1 MADLATS
8 LGPTTLRSAVMTAS
22 GTAGRRDELAAYG
35 NLAELGAVVVKS
47 LSAEPWP
54 GNPAPRVASVGVAM
68 VNSVGLQGP
77 GVEAWLA
84 EDLPALTARGATVVA
99 SIWGRR
105 VADFARAAEMLRG
118 APIAAVEVNVS
129 CPNLESRNEIFA
141 HSTSATEEVL
151 AACDLG
157 VPRWAKLS
165 PNCADVV
172 AIAEAAVRGGASA
185 VTLTNTLLAIAIDVE
200 QRRPVLGAGRGG
212 MSGAGLHPVALRAVF
227 DVAEALPELAI
238 TGVGGVRSGEEAVAF
253 LMAGASAV
261 QVGTAT
267 FEDPRSAWRV
277 QRELS
282 AWMDRHGVSNV
293 AEIRGVAHG

>member
-1 MADLATS
+1 MADLATT
-8 LGPTTLRSAVMTAS
+8 LGPTKLRSAVMTAS

-35 NLAELGAVVVKS
+35 DLAKLGAVVVKS

-77 GVEAWLA
+77 GVASWL
-84 EDLPALTARGATVVA
+84 EQDLPALQARGATVVA

-105 VADFARAAEMLRG
+105 VADFAEAAALLRG
-118 APIAAVEVNVS
+118 APIAAIEVNVS

-141 HSTSATEEVL
+141 HSPSATEEVL
-151 AACDLG
+151 SACDVG
-157 VPRWAKLS
+157 IPRWAKLS
-165 PNCADVV
+165 PNTDAIVDV
-172 AIAEAAVRGGASA
+172 AEAAVRGGASA
-185 VTLTNTLLAIAIDVE
+185 VTLTNTLVAMAIDVE
-200 QRRPVLGAGRGG
+200 ERRPVLGAKRGG

-227 DVAEALPELAI
+227 DVHEALPDLAI
-238 TGVGGVRSGEEAVAF
+238 NGVGGVRSGEEAVAF

-267 FEDPRSAWRV
+267 FEDPRSVWRV
-277 QRELS
+277 QRELA
-282 AWMDRHGVSNV
+282 AWMDRHGVRGIE
-293 AEIRGVAHG
+293 EIRGAAHG